1 MYQVYRMNIYAKN
14 EGGFLGYIEA
24 FTLEE
29 VARLVQNELEHEN
42 AVELVYMT
50 TLNNTEFRNIQTD
63 SDGYCHLMRG

>member
-29 VARLVQNELEHEN
+29 VARLVQNELEH
-42 AVELVYMT
+42 
-50 TLNNTEFRNIQTD
+50 
-63 SDGYCHLMRG
+63 